1 MSKRKQPS
9 DVNAIYEQHLN
20 QGRKFKTNP
29 AEDRTA
35 IIERMYTR
43 ILSELCINRFKWT
56 GLEDT
61 GVNVRFMELTLF
73 QYGLAGVFKHFATNQ
88 VVAVRATPSGWW
100 DYAMEPTSYTIQG
113 AMMRTKT
120 LKRKDIVPVW
130 ANAMRVPDLD
140 VVYVYAKRLAEL
152 DRSIEIAADN
162 ARRTTVMFIDENE
175 RLTMDNFIRQVR
187 EGQPIVRLNS
197 NTYTPGELAQRIQAV
212 NFGSD
217 PDAIEKLHI
226 IRTRMWGECMGL
238 LGFDFANQDKKER
251 LVASEVDANN
261 SQVDGMRFV
270 NLNARRVAA
279 EQMSKRFDL
288 NVEVEYH
295 ITSETSA
302 AQPTIGEVS
311 ETADISLQNGVD

>member
-1 MSKRKQPS
+1 MSKNRKKPS
-9 DVNAIYEQHLN
+9 EVDAIYDGHLN
-20 QGRKFKTNP
+20 AGRKFRTNP
-29 AEDRTA
+29 AENRTA
-35 IIERMYTR
+35 IIERMYVR

-61 GVNVRFMELTLF
+61 GVDIRFMELTLF
-73 QYGLAGVFKHFATNQ
+73 QYGLSAVFKHFASNRL
-88 VVAVRATPSGWW
+88 VAVRATPSGMW
-100 DYAMEPTSYTIQG
+100 DYANNPVSFTVQG

-120 LKRKDIVPVW
+120 LKRKDLVPVW

-162 ARRTTVMFIDENE
+162 ARRTTVMFVDENE
-175 RLTMDNFIRQVR
+175 RLTMDNFVRQVR
-187 EGQPIVRLNS
+187 EGQPIIRLNS
-197 NTYTPGELAQRIQAV
+197 GAYNPGELAQRIQAV

-270 NLNARRVAA
+270 NLNARRTAA
-279 EQMSKRFDL
+279 EQISKKWDME
-288 NVEVEYH
+288 VEVEYH
-295 ITSETSA
+295 ITSETSEA
-302 AQPTIGEVS
+302 VIAEAPPVGAGAEVT
-311 ETADISLQNGVD
+311 E